1 MKLNKKIT
9 LPQLAKLVK
18 VANYD
23 QLSQIPKYCFPDEIP
38 KSIIKEVPYRM
49 RSQLETLLFDIN
61 AYQINLSNEIERAYG
76 ADVQTAFALAKFD
89 DRNQAHRLFKDKV
102 VSLVHTFNQVIK
114 ESGPI
119 KNRAF
124 TELHESVR
132 GAMEEVYAELKHF
145 DKCSLKL
152 NSAMTE
158 AERNVKPDHKFALK
172 SALNS
177 LSKRFFDLDKYVSLY
192 LYVNIHLIIK
202 EMSDV
207 MKHIKNLSESSE
219 EVCREIEEKRTSL
232 ATLKSSLIGRIS
244 KNSKIQNLQHE
255 ITMLQEKLKLNE
267 AVISESN
274 LLGWLDTLV
283 ESSMS
288 EYVKTRAK
296 DAIQSARLN
305 LFKVLHKY
313 CEIQENTAKQVALN
327 PFTQVDP
334 ESSIQYAIKSEEFVL
349 NYFTKKKTEV
359 TVFLQGSAQKRI
371 DGLTRL
377 EEQLISEMR
386 KNLRNFR

>member
-1 MKLNKKIT
+1 MKLDKKIT

-18 VANYD
+18 VANYE
-23 QLSQIPKYCFPDEIP
+23 QLSKIPKHCFPDDIP
-38 KSIIKEVPYRM
+38 KSIVKEVPYRM
-49 RSQLETLLFDIN
+49 RSQLEALLFDIS
-61 AYQINLSNEIERAYG
+61 AYQVNLSNEIERAYG

-89 DRNQAHRLFKDKV
+89 DRNQAHKAFKDNV
-102 VSLVHTFNQVIK
+102 VKLVHTFNKVVK

-119 KNRAF
+119 RDRSFA
-124 TELHESVR
+124 ELHGSVK
-132 GAMEEVYAELKHF
+132 GAIEEVYAELKHF
-145 DKCSLKL
+145 DKCSLML
-152 NSAMTE
+152 NTAIYE
-158 AERNVKPDHKFALK
+158 AEKNVKNDHKFALK
-172 SALNS
+172 AALNA

-202 EMSDV
+202 EMTDV
-207 MKHIKNLSESSE
+207 TKHIDSLAESSE
-219 EVCREIEEKRTSL
+219 SVVQDIESKRENL
-232 ATLKSSLIGRIS
+232 AKLKSSLIGRLS
-244 KNSKIQNLQHE
+244 KNSKIQTLQHD

-267 AVISESN
+267 AVISEAN

-288 EYVKTRAK
+288 DYVKLRAK
-296 DAIQSARLN
+296 EAIQSARLK

-313 CEIQENTAKQVALN
+313 CEMQENAAKQVASN

-349 NYFTKKKTEV
+349 SYFAKKKTTV

-377 EEQLISEMR
+377 EEQLIEEMR
-386 KNLRNFR
+386 RNLRNFR

>member
-1 MKLNKKIT
+1 MKLDKKIT

-23 QLSQIPKYCFPDEIP
+23 QLSKIPKHCFPDDIP
-38 KSIIKEVPYRM
+38 KSIINEVPYRM
-49 RSQLETLLFDIN
+49 RSQLESLLFDIN
-61 AYQINLSNEIERAYG
+61 AYQVNLSNEIEQAYG

-89 DRNQAHRLFKDKV
+89 DRNQAHRLFKDRV
-102 VSLVHTFNQVIK
+102 VKLVHTFNKVIK
-114 ESGPI
+114 QSGPI
-119 KNRAF
+119 KDRSFA
-124 TELHESVR
+124 ELHASVK
-132 GAMEEVYAELKHF
+132 GNIEEVYAELKHF
-145 DKCSLKL
+145 DKCSLML
-152 NSAMTE
+152 NTAITE
-158 AERNVKPDHKFALK
+158 AQRNVKTDHKFALK
-172 SALNS
+172 AALNA

-207 MKHIKNLSESSE
+207 MQHIQVLTENSET
-219 EVCREIEEKRTSL
+219 VVKEIDEKRNNL
-232 ATLKSSLIGRIS
+232 AKLKSSLMGRIS
-244 KNSKIQNLQHE
+244 KSSKIQNLQHD

-288 EYVKTRAK
+288 DYVKTRAK
-296 DAIQSARLN
+296 DAIQSARLR

-349 NYFTKKKTEV
+349 NYFTKKKNNV

-377 EEQLISEMR
+377 EEQLIEEMR
-386 KNLRNFR
+386 RNLRNFR

>member
-1 MKLNKKIT
+1 MKLDKKIT
-9 LPQLAKLVK
+9 LPQMAKLVK

-38 KSIIKEVPYRM
+38 KSIIQEVPYRM
-49 RSQLETLLFDIN
+49 RSQLESLLFDIN
-61 AYQINLSNEIERAYG
+61 AYQVNLSNEIEQAYG
-76 ADVQTAFALAKFD
+76 SDVQTAFALAKFD
-89 DRNQAHRLFKDKV
+89 DRNQAHRVFKDKV
-102 VSLVHTFNQVIK
+102 VKLVHTFNQVIK

-124 TELHESVR
+124 NDLHESVK
-132 GAMEEVYAELKHF
+132 GAIEEVYAELKHF
-145 DKCSLKL
+145 DRCSLKL
-152 NSAMTE
+152 HSAITE

-172 SALNS
+172 AGLNS

-202 EMSDV
+202 EMKDV
-207 MKHIKNLSESSE
+207 MSHIKELSDSSE
-219 EVCREIEEKRTSL
+219 VVVKEIEEKRTDL
-232 ATLKSSLIGRIS
+232 AKLKSSLMGRIS
-244 KNSKIQNLQHE
+244 KNSKIQNLQHD

-267 AVISESN
+267 AVISETN
-274 LLGWLDTLV
+274 LLKWLDTLV

-288 EYVKTRAK
+288 DYVKTRAK
-296 DAIQSARLN
+296 KAIQSARLS

-313 CEIQENTAKQVALN
+313 CEIQEHTAKQVALN

-349 NYFTKKKTEV
+349 NYFTKKKAEV

-377 EEQLISEMR
+377 EEQLIGEMR